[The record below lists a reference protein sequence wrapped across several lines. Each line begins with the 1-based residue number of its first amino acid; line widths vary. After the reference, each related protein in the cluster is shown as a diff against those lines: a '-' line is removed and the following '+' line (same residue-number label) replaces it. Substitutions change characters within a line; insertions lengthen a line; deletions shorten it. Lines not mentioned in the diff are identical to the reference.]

1 MDYAALI
8 SEKENQVV
16 ELEKK
21 VTTFEGKQRMSDYRI
36 QELETEIEKLHGMI
50 LSKNKVIQKM

>member
-36 QELETEIEKLHGMI
+36 QELETEIEKLHPMI

>member
-50 LSKNKVIQKM
+50 LSKNKVIQQM